1 MVTAQTVA
9 DVNTGL
15 RGGMQLG
22 QHSSCS
28 CCHVS
33 SLSWLGRGG
42 GLWDGGGVQL
52 GQHSSCCCCHVSSLS
67 CLGRGGGRGERERG
81 GEEGGGLA
89 EECVLC
95 VHTNKVAAPFQ
106 KKVLLWKTLNLTPIQ
121 PLTLLP

>member
-1 MVTAQTVA
+1 MGWGRCA
-9 DVNTGL
+9 TGSTL
-15 RGGMQLG
+15 QLLLL
-22 QHSSCS
+22 SCIQF
-28 CCHVS
+28 VMD
-33 SLSWLGRGG
+33 REGG
-42 GLWDGGGVQL
+42 GLLDGGGMQL

-67 CLGRGGGRGERERG
+67 WLGRGGGGVKEREEEKR
-81 GEEGGGLA
+81 EGGGLA